1 MHLVSTGDRK
11 VKTSLFFFFWGGGCA
26 FEQQFYEG
34 TVGVL

>member
-11 VKTSLFFFFWGGGCA
+11 VKTSLFFFGGEGCA